1 VPRHQ
6 QIVEQILGDQHSRTL
21 TILIGIAEVLMAI
34 WVLTRFKSKLNAVVQ
49 MLVIGAMNI
58 LEFQLVPHLL
68 FWGKMNIVFAL
79 VFIALIYFNEFKLKK
94 YKSARLS

>member
-1 VPRHQ
+1 
-6 QIVEQILGDQHSRTL
+6 
-21 TILIGIAEVLMAI
+21 
-34 WVLTRFKSKLNAVVQ
+34 